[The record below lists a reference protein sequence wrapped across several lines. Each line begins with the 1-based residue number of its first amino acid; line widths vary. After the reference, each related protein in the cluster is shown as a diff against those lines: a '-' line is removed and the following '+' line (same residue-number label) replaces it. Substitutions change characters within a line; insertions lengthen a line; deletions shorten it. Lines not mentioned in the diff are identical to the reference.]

1 MTARKLTR
9 YPVQIDQAAPGKLV
23 RTRVRDAGGPTPA
36 PAYAYDTAGDASAR
50 DAVPYL
56 ARTILPLASTLK
68 PQSSY
73 TIVAGD
79 RLDNLAAQLLG
90 DPMLYWV
97 LLEANNISDPASLC
111 AVPGRKIIVPAVV
124 GQGSDPFDQPQASRR
139 GAAAAPSDNSL
150 DGDESP

>member
-1 MTARKLTR
+1 MTSRRLTR

-23 RTRVRDAGGPTPA
+23 RTRVRQVAGSPP
-36 PAYAYDTAGDASAR
+36 DASRDAAAR

-56 ARTILPLASTLK
+56 ARTILPLATTLK

-79 RLDNLAAQLLG
+79 RLDNLAARLLG
-90 DPMLYWV
+90 DPLLYWV
-97 LLEANNISDPASLC
+97 LLEANNVSDPASLC
-111 AVPGRKIIVPAVV
+111 AVPGRKIIVPAIV
-124 GQGSDPFDQPQASRR
+124 GQSNEPFDQPQASRR
-139 GAAAAPSDNSL
+139 GTAAAPSDTTA